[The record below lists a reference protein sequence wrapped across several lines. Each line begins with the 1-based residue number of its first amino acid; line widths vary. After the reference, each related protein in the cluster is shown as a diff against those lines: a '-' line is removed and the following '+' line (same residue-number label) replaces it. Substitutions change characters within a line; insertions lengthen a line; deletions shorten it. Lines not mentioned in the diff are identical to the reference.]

1 MLLDGGHRR
10 QEANNGK
17 ATNNNDIVEPAEIS
31 GNAEEWSY
39 YILRWLLNA

>member
-1 MLLDGGHRR
+1 MYLDGGHRR
-10 QEANNGK
+10 QEADHGK

-31 GNAEEWSY
+31 GNAEWSY